1 MKEIDLQLFFRK
13 LPVNLD
19 ENTEQEFDLLV
30 TIGQKIVVTQ
40 LNSSDWAEGGG
51 LG

>member
-1 MKEIDLQLFFRK
+1 MKEIDLQLFFRR
-13 LPVNLD
+13 LPVSLD

-30 TIGQKIVVTQ
+30 TIGQTIVVTQ
-40 LNSSDWAEGGG
+40 AGSSDWTEGGG